1 MSFILDALKK
11 LEQEK
16 AARKKETVNV
26 SDEIL
31 RGSHQ
36 GRRKA
41 KRTVPVSVVLVGLG
55 LLLLLGA
62 AGVLFW
68 HWHAA
73 DEPQAVALRLEPT
86 VPPAARM
93 PEEVQPAPV
102 AEPAVAPVRTPEP
115 VAVEPAAPVRV
126 SESMAVGAA
135 APVGMPERMATRPDR
150 SARETPNRR
159 QTRHASPQRPAQVPS
174 QIPAQADSRDQSVR
188 PYREVPGS
196 GGSGLTVSG
205 IAWQEKP
212 AARRAVIN
220 GTLLE
225 EGATVNGA
233 TVEEIL
239 PTKVRFSSGG
249 RQFTVSISSP
259 MTGR

>member
-16 AARKKETVNV
+16 AARNKETLNI

-36 GRRKA
+36 LRRTA
-41 KRTVPVSVVLVGLG
+41 KRTVPVSVVVAGLG
-55 LLLLLGA
+55 LLLLVGV
-62 AGVLFW
+62 AGGLFW

-73 DEPQAVALRLEPT
+73 DEPKDVALRSEAAL
-86 VPPAARM
+86 PPAARM
-93 PEEVQPAPV
+93 GDYAQPVPV
-102 AEPAVAPVRTPEP
+102 REPAVTPLRTPEP
-115 VAVEPAAPVRV
+115 AAVEPAAAVRV
-126 SESMAVGAA
+126 
-135 APVGMPERMATRPDR
+135 PEPAATRPDR
-150 SARETPNRR
+150 SARETSNQWQNR
-159 QTRHASPQRPAQVPS
+159 QAPS
-174 QIPAQADSRDQSVR
+174 QRPAQADSREQSVQ
-188 PYREVPGS
+188 PYREVSGS

-220 GTLLE
+220 GTLME
-225 EGATVNGA
+225 EGASVNGA

-239 PTKVRFSSGG
+239 PTRVRFSSGG